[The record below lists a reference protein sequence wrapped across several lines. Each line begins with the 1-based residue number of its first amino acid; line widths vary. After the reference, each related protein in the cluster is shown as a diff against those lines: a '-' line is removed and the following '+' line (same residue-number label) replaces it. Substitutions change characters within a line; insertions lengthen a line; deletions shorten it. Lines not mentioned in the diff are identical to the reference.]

1 MTYEIKC
8 YKIWWK
14 DNPDKYVGS
23 TKQRLS
29 MRMTG
34 HRRIAKEGNVRKIY
48 EAIRKYGYDF
58 NYVMLES
65 CMVNSTDEQRMME
78 QEWIDELKPSLNTN
92 MAYRSKDLT
101 YAERGYNK
109 KFYHAHKKE
118 QNKRSKDYHKANN
131 DKIRKRKRELYHAKK
146 LDPLFRE
153 KYNKKC
159 KDYRKANNDKIR
171 KRERERYHAKKLQQL
186 NQEPKKEVAVA
197 EQQIQKP
204 VNPCGSPQEI

>member
-1 MTYEIKC
+1 MLFKYNKTLIKHTMTYEIKC

-14 DNPDKYVGS
+14 DNPDMYVGS

-65 CMVNSTDEQRMME
+65 CMVKSTAEQRMME

-146 LDPLFRE
+146 LE
-153 KYNKKC
+153 
-159 KDYRKANNDKIR
+159 
-171 KRERERYHAKKLQQL
+171 QL
-186 NQEPKKEVAVA
+186 NQKHIKEVAVA

-204 VNPCGSPQEI
+204 INPCGSPQE